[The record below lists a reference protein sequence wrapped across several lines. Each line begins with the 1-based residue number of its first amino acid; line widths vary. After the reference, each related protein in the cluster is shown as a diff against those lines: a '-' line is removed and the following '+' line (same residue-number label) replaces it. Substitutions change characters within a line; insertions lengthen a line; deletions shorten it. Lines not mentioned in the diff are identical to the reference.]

1 MTIKVSLFFQ
11 NDEPVCGWSELSYIP
26 GTDLNNAVTYL
37 PLWLAERIK
46 ISASD
51 ITVIGGRA
59 SVPGSPRRFFSTRF
73 DTANTGT
80 FNMETESTEPWT
92 ALLANLRNGFAVH
105 CNRYIHGIP
114 QTQVVAGQYSPTGP
128 YNTAV
133 GNYFTWLAANGG
145 LYAKDLNAA
154 GHPLTFFTITDAE
167 ATRVRTHR
175 VGRPFDLLRGRRR
188 IA

>member
-1 MTIKVSLFFQ
+1 MPIKCSLFLE
-11 NDEPVCGWSELSYIP
+11 NDEPVCGWSELSWIP

-51 ITVIGGRA
+51 IKVIGARA
-59 SVPGSPRRFFSTRF
+59 SVPGSPRRFYTTTF

-80 FNMETESTEPWT
+80 FNAETESTEPWT

-105 CNRYIHGIP
+105 CNRYWHGVP
-114 QTQVVAGQYSPTGP
+114 QTQVTAGNYIPTGP

-133 GNYFTWLAANGG
+133 GNYVTWLSGNSG
-145 LYAKDLNAA
+145 LYAKDLGAP
-154 GHPLTFFTITDAE
+154 GHPLTYFTITDAE
-167 ATRVRTHR
+167 VTRVRSHR
-175 VGRPFDLLRGRRR
+175 VGRPFALLRGRRR
-188 IA
+188 VA